1 MQWKFWRRKTKK
13 GARETDGLPR
23 TTKPPADNQG
33 VPVSPLAL
41 SVRDVLGLQ
50 RLVGNQ
56 AVLRILAPEI
66 SPRAP
71 DAKKA
76 GRFVAGQGKLPK
88 VFG

>member
-13 GARETDGLPR
+13 GAQEADRLSQTAKL
-23 TTKPPADNQG
+23 PADNQG

-41 SVRDVLGLQ
+41 RVRDVLGLQ

-66 SPRAP
+66 SARAP
-71 DAKKA
+71 DAKEP
-76 GRFVAGQGKLPK
+76 GRLVDGQGKLPK